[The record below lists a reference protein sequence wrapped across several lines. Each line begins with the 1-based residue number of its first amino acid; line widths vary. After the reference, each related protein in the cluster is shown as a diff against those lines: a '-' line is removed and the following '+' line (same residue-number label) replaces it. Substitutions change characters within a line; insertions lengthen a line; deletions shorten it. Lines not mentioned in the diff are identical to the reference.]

1 MSGRTVSGVV
11 PQALHEAAQQAVDY
25 EGTSMSAL
33 VSSALALYLGL
44 PGSARR
50 TARYVLASG
59 PAESRDAMLEGCARA
74 IAMAGDR
81 AIAAQLATR
90 GHEMGLQD
98 GTATEDSIATEAA
111 HSVRHAR
118 SARQAA
124 ANEENAAPRGMRR

>member
-11 PQALHEAAQQAVDY
+11 PPDLFEVAQQAAEY
-25 EGTSMSAL
+25 GGTSMSAL

-59 PAESRDAMLEGCARA
+59 SPEIRDALLDGCGRA

-81 AIAAQLATR
+81 ALRAQLAAR
-90 GHEMGLQD
+90 GRAVGL
-98 GTATEDSIATEAA
+98 AAISEEAIAVEAA
-111 HSVRHAR
+111 EAVRDAR
-118 SARQAA
+118 RARREAA
-124 ANEENAAPRGMRR
+124 TDATAASGGGRG